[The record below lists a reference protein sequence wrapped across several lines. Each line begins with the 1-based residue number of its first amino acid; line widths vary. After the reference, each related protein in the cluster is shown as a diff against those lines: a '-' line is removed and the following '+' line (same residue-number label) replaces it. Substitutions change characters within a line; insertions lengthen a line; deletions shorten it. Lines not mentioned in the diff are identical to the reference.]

1 MFLAFAAASMFKAL
15 NGLSGLELVS
25 KKELIWIQLVVAVA
39 FLIRRG
45 AEDVATYLYPSRS
58 AQVQPEKLTSPGVGM
73 SWISVA
79 VRVIVFVMIA
89 VPFFGFGW
97 VTLAAAL
104 LTAIPMALKIY
115 EDQLL
120 NWLWLNKWYPRGVF
134 RFALLLVLGVYIS
147 TWLLGHH
154 ASDAQIRQTYNLLLL
169 PGIVAALIE
178 LIGRQGWEWPDTWA
192 KRYAGVC
199 IWAFAV
205 CLVTGVVSL
214 G

>member
-115 EDQLL
+115 AAQLAVAEQVVPA
-120 NWLWLNKWYPRGVF
+120 WS
-134 RFALLLVLGVYIS
+134 IS
-147 TWLLGHH
+147 VCPPARARCLHQH
-154 ASDAQIRQTYNLLLL
+154 
-169 PGIVAALIE
+169 VAA
-178 LIGRQGWEWPDTWA
+178 WPPCLRCADSSDLQPPA
-192 KRYAGVC
+192 SAGHRC
-199 IWAFAV
+199 RTDRIDRSA
-205 CLVTGVVSL
+205 GL
-214 G
+214 GMA